1 VSEDNA
7 GWNEPYPKTVYVAP
21 FRVNFVPDVFT
32 NPVDAGAEAV
42 EVGALLDVVPPPLPP
57 GLQHLVNTYRR

>member
-1 VSEDNA
+1 M
-7 GWNEPYPKTVYVAP
+7 PYPKTVYVAP

-42 EVGALLDVVPPPLPP
+42 EVGALLVLVGGGTAVVDTVVVAVP
-57 GLQHLVNTYRR
+57 GKH